1 MKLAISPGH
10 STIVRGAKGPEP
22 WGLDEV
28 DYCFALVPIIA
39 RYARALGCEVEE
51 IYDRESDTQDEN
63 LDWLVDQH
71 NAAFDRD
78 HGDDRLDVSIHLN
91 AFEPTHSGRGV
102 EVWYVSQ
109 QERAADMSA
118 AIAATSG
125 MQDRGDKYTNS
136 LAWLNGT
143 ISAAILVEVGFCDA
157 KDDCERLVNSMDEI
171 AESIAAEIAG
181 MEAERPPVEPPVEP
195 DEETLFYARGPC
207 SHFGGPNDT
216 GVAEDEGLAFIY
228 DVEEAPHLFLPEQPP
243 GTTGLARR
251 LDAERAYYIA
261 CRWDY
266 QVTPKG
272 LLADPRYKAA
282 VTANGVTM
290 YAYPADWGPH
300 ESTGRIAD
308 LSPALAKAL
317 GVSTG
322 DVVEVR
328 YPA

>member
-28 DYCFALVPIIA
+28 DYCFAIVPIIA

-78 HGDDRLDVSIHLN
+78 HGDDRLDVSVHLN

-102 EVWYVSQ
+102 EVWYYSQ
-109 QERAADMSA
+109 QKTAEQVSA
-118 AIAATSG
+118 AIAIASG
-125 MQDRGDKYTNS
+125 MQDRGDKQTDD
-136 LAWLNGT
+136 LAFLNGT
-143 ISAAILVEVGFCDA
+143 SSAAILIEVGFCDA
-157 KDDCERLVNSMDEI
+157 KDDCNRLTNSMEEI

-181 MEAERPPVEPPVEP
+181 VPVPPELP
-195 DEETLFYARGPC
+195 DVPLEDVLFYARGTC
-207 SHFGGPNDT
+207 STFGGPEDT

-228 DVEEAPHLFLPEQPP
+228 DINEAPHLFLPEPPP
-243 GTTGLARR
+243 GVGLARS

-261 CRWDY
+261 CRFDY

-282 VTANGVTM
+282 VTANGKTI

-300 ESTGRIAD
+300 ESTGRVAD

-317 GVSTG
+317 GVSTD